1 MAKILLSWIG
11 TKNDFSKDK
20 PSEIDTKGPNMS
32 VHEYFYKR
40 HEYDYHILLTQHKT
54 ESGNTQFDRLVHSLR
69 TNYPTHKIVPRAM
82 ALNDI
87 IDFNEIYQKINTLLL
102 ELKHHE
108 VDIFV
113 SPGTPTMQVAWYF
126 AHQSLGLNTR
136 LFQLRNP
143 KYTQNEQTDPIW
155 IKIKQSAFT
164 TSLTIQSQYDD
175 YSDDEPDVHIAPIL
189 RPIYDKAKL
198 IADAEK
204 VSVLITGNSGTGKEG
219 LAKYIH
225 KQSPRQNGRIITLN
239 CSALGDELLESRL
252 FGHEKG
258 AFTNAHTRTDGIF
271 REAIGGTVFLDEIGD
286 ISPYMQQTL
295 LRVIEEKTVMRV
307 GSSKEETIDV
317 RIIAATNKNLYDMV
331 QKGTFREDLYYR
343 LAVKELTLPSLS
355 EYSFVEK
362 ETLFQFLWRKIH
374 KELNKQKVNLPSSIR
389 KLLLQY
395 PYPGNIR
402 EMQNVIFSILAEAEH
417 TVTLENI
424 PKRIV
429 QPQGKD
435 SLLLDVIEKAH
446 IQKVLHL
453 CNGNVTEASKL
464 LGVGM
469 TSLRAK
475 KKEWNME

>member
-1 MAKILLSWIG
+1 MAKILISWIA
-11 TKNDFSKDK
+11 TEKDFSKDK
-20 PSEIDTKGPNMS
+20 PGEINTKGPNMS
-32 VHEYFYKR
+32 VHEHYYND
-40 HEYDYHILLTQHKT
+40 YDYHLLLTQHKT
-54 ESGNTQFDRLVHSLR
+54 ETENTAFVRLVHTLR
-69 TNYPTHKIVPRAM
+69 TSYPTHQIVPRAM

-102 ELKHHE
+102 ELKQHV

-126 AHQSLGLNTR
+126 AHQSLGLHTR

-143 KYTQNEQTDPIW
+143 KYTKSIQTDPIW
-155 IKIKQSAFT
+155 ITVEQSSFT
-164 TSLTIQSQYDD
+164 TALTIQSQYDD
-175 YSDDEPDVHIAPIL
+175 YPDNELDVHIAPIL
-189 RPIYDKAKL
+189 QPIYDKAKL
-198 IADAEK
+198 VAGAEK
-204 VSVLITGNSGTGKEG
+204 VTVLITGNSGTGKEG
-219 LAKYIH
+219 LARYIH
-225 KQSPRQNGRIITLN
+225 EQSPRHKGRFIPVN
-239 CSALGDELLESRL
+239 CSALGNELLESRL

-258 AFTNAHTRTDGIF
+258 AFTGALKQTDGLF
-271 REAIGGTVFLDEIGD
+271 REAKGGTIFLDEIGD

-295 LRVIEEKTVMRV
+295 LRVLEEKTIMRV

-317 RIIAATNKNLYDMV
+317 RIIAATNKNLYEMV
-331 QKGTFREDLYYR
+331 HKGTFREDLFYR
-343 LAVKELTLPSLS
+343 LAVKELTLPSLA
-355 EYSFVEK
+355 EYSFAEK
-362 ETLFQFLWRKIH
+362 ETLFQFLWQKIH
-374 KELNKQKVNLPSSIR
+374 KELNIQKLNLPSSIR
-389 KLLLQY
+389 KQLLHY

-424 PKRIV
+424 PKRIL

-435 SLLLDVIEKAH
+435 SLLLADIEKTH

-453 CNGNVTEASKL
+453 CDGNVTEASKL

-475 KKEWNME
+475 KKEWDL